1 MNKYEIVRTLGRGSY
16 GKVDLG
22 KSKENNEQYA
32 IKKVRLGKMT
42 KEDRTKALEE
52 ATFLSK
58 LDHPNIVSYKES
70 FQESDSLYIV
80 MEFMDG
86 GDLEKKIAQRGH
98 SHLPEQEIMFS
109 FVQVLS
115 ALQYLHSQ
123 KKILHRD
130 IKPQNCFLTR
140 HGVVKLGDFGVAR
153 SLNNVGD
160 LAKTVIGT
168 PFYLAPEIWD
178 NHPYSFAADVYS
190 LGVVLYELCTLKKP
204 FEADSAPELLI
215 KVMKHDYTPLP
226 SFFSRNLRN
235 LIDSMM
241 MKDPLKRPTCDD
253 IIKMDFI
260 QEAIQDLVDY
270 NKKQVHD
277 KHPSKVITST
287 KASRTGA
294 SVLGGKKNLGRG
306 RLLMANVISKA
317 ANSDDSDD
325 NNQEENEENNNEFE
339 DDFIEDD
346 FIEDEEEDDNNDE
359 DDEFH
364 LLENVTMRL
373 QQSILRNENG
383 AATICKEP
391 LDPFR
396 AENLRER
403 LANQLG
409 EVKLNKLIFSL
420 KNIGEKECKEFV
432 KTAEKE
438 DKIAVDE
445 ARELIKLES

>member
-1 MNKYEIVRTLGRGSY
+1 MKKYDVVRTLGRGSY

-22 KSKENNEQYA
+22 KSKENGEQYA
-32 IKKVRLGKMT
+32 IKKVKLGKMT
-42 KEDRTKALEE
+42 PEDRTKALEE
-52 ATFLSK
+52 AKFLSK

-80 MEFMDG
+80 MEYMDG

-98 SHLPEQEIMFS
+98 SHLTEQEIMFS

-115 ALQYLHSQ
+115 ALQYLHSA

-153 SLNNVGD
+153 SLNNAGD

-190 LGVVLYELCTLKKP
+190 LGVVLYELCSLKKP
-204 FEADSAPELLI
+204 FEADSAAELLI
-215 KVMKHDYTPLP
+215 KVMKHEYTPIP
-226 SFFSRNLRN
+226 SFFSKDLRS

-253 IIKMDFI
+253 IIKMKFI
-260 QEAIQDLVDY
+260 QDAIQSLVDY
-270 NKKQVHD
+270 NKSQFNE
-277 KHPSKVITST
+277 KH
-287 KASRTGA
+287 
-294 SVLGGKKNLGRG
+294 SVPKTVSPAKTNRSGVSALAGKKNLGRG
-306 RLLMANVISKA
+306 RLLMANVINKA
-317 ANSDDSDD
+317 ANSDDNDD
-325 NNQEENEENNNEFE
+325 NPTNDNNNSNDENVNEFE
-339 DDFIEDD
+339 DDFIED
-346 FIEDEEEDDNNDE
+346 EDEEEE
-359 DDEFH
+359 DEFL

-373 QQSILRNENG
+373 QQSIIRNGNG
-383 AATICKEP
+383 ATVCKEP
-391 LDPFR
+391 IDPFR

-403 LANQLG
+403 LLNQLG
-409 EVKLNKLIFSL
+409 EAKLNKLIFSL
-420 KNIGEKECKEFV
+420 KNIGKQECKDFV
-432 KTAEKE
+432 KTAENE
-438 DKIAVDE
+438 DKTTVDE